1 VSAAIVSGIAS
12 IGASAQSGTG
22 GGELRRRVSARLQ
35 KCVLGAL
42 TFGEERQRLPR
53 DERLEMLTRLVGDEG
68 GVIHEKFIE

>member
-1 VSAAIVSGIAS
+1 
-12 IGASAQSGTG
+12 
-22 GGELRRRVSARLQ
+22 VSARLQ